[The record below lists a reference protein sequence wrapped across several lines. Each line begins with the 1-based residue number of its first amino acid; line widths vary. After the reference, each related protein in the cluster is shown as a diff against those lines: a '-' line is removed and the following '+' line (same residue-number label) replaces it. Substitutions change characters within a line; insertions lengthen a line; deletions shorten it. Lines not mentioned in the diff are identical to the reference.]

1 MPSRKTI
8 LELCAVTHH
17 KDWSGYGRFH
27 SIQGNATNET
37 NLETRCEGFTQR
49 DIDSIFND
57 KETMKLFKQTSD
69 HNGTYYALRQ
79 PKDKYRF
86 WFLAPDFTPKAWRRK
101 SRKSF
106 IGFGDRKHFN
116 GDIYKTNPDIKNL
129 FFTEDEEVLKHDYDP
144 TAAGTHV
151 RKTGNTNLTS
161 SLGGRTHKRK
171 SRNEDDDNDQK
182 RVGETKNDSPSVTAS
197 SSSSSSS
204 TDVHHR
210 TRSSQVS
217 SKEREK
223 IVQSIHDVMAATS
236 RSMELVE
243 DGTSKSTTA
252 MLRFYQH
259 SLNELEVKLLRMG
272 QCIQNN
278 GCGTRNDLNKKYK
291 ICYNCERRAAWD
303 VPLDEPIP
311 VGNKTNDRNIDHLT
325 RKALAKQRREQ
336 LARKLSKFTTK
347 QKNIINSDSLSIRNI
362 CTNVDGDPHYYIVIL
377 MALSRML
384 GFTIHDEQGR
394 LVYGTSMFELYHIY
408 IHILSYYFTDN

>member
-8 LELCAVTHH
+8 LELCAVTHN

-37 NLETRCEGFTQR
+37 NLQTRCEGFTQR
-49 DIDSIFND
+49 DIDRIFND

-86 WFLAPDFTPKAWRRK
+86 WFLAPDFTPKAWRRA

-197 SSSSSSS
+197 SSSSSS

-236 RSMELVE
+236 RSMALVE

-291 ICYNCERRAAWD
+291 ICYNCERRAAWN

-394 LVYGTSMFELYHIY
+394 LVYGTSMFELYQI
-408 IHILSYYFTDN
+408 IHILYYYFTDN